1 MNKNNKENDNIN
13 AFYENR
19 KSKNI
24 AVLRILLCMVV
35 LFFFITILRMDITG
49 YMSVSLSKKN
59 NNFLTWTL
67 FIAIFMLA
75 LSFASVPLYDL
86 FCRVTGYAGTVQRAS
101 LAPGSS
107 GQYKN
112 VQIRFDSNISSDLNW
127 EFNAPKKEIIVQPG
141 VQEVIYY
148 TAKNLSDK
156 ATTGT
161 AVFNV
166 SPPKAGSIFMKV
178 DCFCFVKQT
187 LQPGEEVKMPVSFYV
202 DPSINDDENTKNMEE
217 ITLSYTF
224 FNAET

>member
-1 MNKNNKENDNIN
+1 MEKTKK
-13 AFYENR
+13 F
-19 KSKNI
+19 KNI
-24 AVLRILLCMVV
+24 YLLFYVF
-35 LFFFITILRMDITG
+35 LFAFG
-49 YMSVSLSKKN
+49 
-59 NNFLTWTL
+59 
-67 FIAIFMLA
+67 MLG

-101 LAPGSS
+101 TAPGSN

-112 VQIRFDSNISSDLNW
+112 IQIRFDSNISPELNW
-127 EFNAPKKEIIVQPG
+127 KFEAPKQEIIVQPG
-141 VQEVIYY
+141 IQEVIYY

-156 ATTGT
+156 PTTGT

-166 SPPKAGSIFMKV
+166 SPPKAGGIFMKV

-202 DPSINDDENTKNMEE
+202 DPSINDDENTKNLEE